1 LRVCSV
7 SAEVEE
13 RTVRVWRGATVSLLP
28 IRSPRA
34 APETPWRM
42 CGELSRGARVCEC
55 VCCLSF
61 VPGGSPSIAKRKAL
75 TCPFLRHSFSKVVV
89 VSSVSAYVGES
100 LALRK
105 AHTQASLTA
114 NSAHASVVL
123 ACRCGAPSNRSLSS
137 RLFERRELYIEFS
150 NTHRR
155 HAAYTMYIRTVYLV
169 SNIHACMH
177 ACIHT
182 YIPLGK
188 VLKTAARVRELSSA
202 LACNIPSKV

>member
-1 LRVCSV
+1 VCSV

-28 IRSPRA
+28 IRSSRA

-42 CGELSRGARVCEC
+42 WGKLSRGARVCVS

-150 NTHRR
+150 NTQKTCCIHNVHTYRVFSLE
-155 HAAYTMYIRTVYLV
+155 YTCM
-169 SNIHACMH
+169 HACMH
-177 ACIHT
+177 TIGQGAQDS
-182 YIPLGK
+182 G
-188 VLKTAARVRELSSA
+188 AGARTLVGTCL
-202 LACNIPSKV
+202 